1 MSTSGGI
8 SLDHFHARLTVL
20 QKQHQSLKAADLE
33 MRATQSE
40 RCRSSLEKAVK
51 SLFHVI
57 TLVRK
62 HDKRLVAWH
71 DRSPHLKS
79 ALRLIGIDRRTEHTV
94 NKTTAKLKNG
104 VHKVET
110 QFEYAGQV
118 IGESIDDTTRFQKDF
133 SQISHSGVEENL
145 QAMRAAEAELK
156 KELEDLKYQIQNQ
169 DVECSGAMAELT
181 LQIQRL
187 EKLTADHDSARAWK
201 NTWGAVTVLA
211 AAGAFAMPVVG
222 ISVGIVAGVKTL
234 MNSEQQEA
242 LRVKKEQHELLV
254 QSHDSELKSLQLQM
268 AQSGYHHDSCAHYMD
283 QIKQI
288 QSANLAIRQES
299 SIAFKTLCEVQMAL
313 EKARLNIFEISQELQ
328 ECQYEKTRRGMAARL
343 DGILKNIL
351 QFPAKAKLKAI
362 DQKLIEQATGGIRAI
377 SDSTAEVMAIVVAKL
392 RYQFQMASYN
402 GRTINSLTGES
413 NATGQASADI
423 IALHGL
429 GGDWNRTW
437 SSFGY
442 CWLKHAL
449 VPKFPSCR
457 ILSLNYPDM
466 LSTLSAHPPDINGL
480 IHDIIRDRRQENR
493 SKSPIIFFGHSFG
506 GTVLK
511 QVYVATHPSN
521 TDDPEYKALHS
532 QIRGYVFFG
541 TIHKDRDMSRAKL
554 EVPEFWRAL
563 SRGASGTLGGHSHEL
578 EKAMYTTFRVNHAF
592 RRLGGENLL
601 INCFYETKG
610 PGGLS
615 RRVLMTQEESTLVS
629 RPAPTMPLDL
639 DHQSLVCFKSPR
651 DENLARVLDALD
663 SFMIRAMDVESR
675 LHRPIAPESR
685 GLCLLS
691 LDGGGVKGLFSIIV
705 IDRLMQETRR
715 LEGPGAEQKKPCNYF
730 DLIGGTSTG
739 GLLAIMLGRLQMD
752 TQLCIQAYKSLSKE
766 VFSRKFKVPFLES
779 FRKAS
784 NVALS
789 WSWFDGDK
797 LKEAVCR
804 TVKENLL
811 PSDSAMLRQ
820 SGCTVEDLT
829 LITDMKSAT
838 YSFVCA
844 VPKYEEKVKR
854 IRSYEPLDQQTNA
867 PAERFKIWEAARAT
881 SAAPMYFP
889 HIEAGG
895 VSYFDGGLESNNP
908 VIEVIE
914 EAKQEFP
921 DDKISTV
928 ISVGTGAYQA
938 SDASAGLAGF
948 MNYMINMATSTEK
961 HHRAVLEDPR
971 FADIRKEGYFR
982 LNGTLELGAID
993 LAAVERMD
1001 EIERLAEAFLSSNE
1015 GQQQIGMCAERLVER
1030 ARHQ

>member
-1 MSTSGGI
+1 MSTSGGV

-51 SLFHVI
+51 SLFQVI

-94 NKTTAKLKNG
+94 SKTTAKLKNG

-156 KELEDLKYQIQNQ
+156 QELEDLKYQIQNQ

-187 EKLTADHDSARAWK
+187 EKLTADHDSARVWK

-211 AAGAFAMPVVG
+211 AAGAFAMPVIG

-242 LRVKKEQHELLV
+242 LRVQKEQHELLV

-268 AQSGYHHDSCAHYMD
+268 TQSGHHHDSCAHYMD

-288 QSANLAIRQES
+288 QTANLTIRQES
-299 SIAFKTLCEVQMAL
+299 SRAFKTLCEVQMAL

-377 SDSTAEVMAIVVAKL
+377 SDATAEVMAILQHCVDSEWHRIMV
-392 RYQFQMASYN
+392 
-402 GRTINSLTGES
+402 GRSILL
-413 NATGQASADI
+413 QAGPTQRI
-423 IALHGL
+423 KHLQTLHGL

-466 LSTLSAHPPDINGL
+466 LSILSAHPPDINGL

-493 SKSPIIFFGHSFG
+493 SKSPIIFLGHSFG

-511 QVYVATHPSN
+511 QMYVATHPSN
-521 TDDPEYKALHS
+521 TDDPDYKALHGH
-532 QIRGYVFFG
+532 IRGYVFFG

-615 RRVLMTQEESTLVS
+615 RRVLITQEESTLVS
-629 RPAPTMPLDL
+629 RPVPTMPLDL

-651 DENLARVLDALD
+651 DENLARVLEALD
-663 SFMIRAMDVESR
+663 SFMIRAMDVETR

-715 LEGPGAEQKKPCNYF
+715 LEGPGAEHKKPCDYF

-811 PSDSAMLRQ
+811 LSDSAMLRQ

-854 IRSYEPLDQQTNA
+854 IRSYEPLDQQINA

-1001 EIERLAEAFLSSNE
+1001 EIECLAEAYMSSNE

-1030 ARHQ
+1030 ARHP

>member
-8 SLDHFHARLTVL
+8 SLDHFQARLT
-20 QKQHQSLKAADLE
+20 
-33 MRATQSE
+33 

-51 SLFHVI
+51 SLFQVI

-62 HDKRLVAWH
+62 HDKRLVTWH

-79 ALRLIGIDRRTEHTV
+79 ALRLIGVDRRTEHTV

-110 QFEYAGQV
+110 QFEYAGQI

-133 SQISHSGVEENL
+133 SQISHSRVEENL

-156 KELEDLKYQIQNQ
+156 QELEDLKYQIQNQ

-181 LQIQRL
+181 QQIQRL
-187 EKLTADHDSARAWK
+187 EELTADHDSARAWK
-201 NTWGAVTVLA
+201 NTWGAVTVIA
-211 AAGAFAMPVVG
+211 AAGAFAMPVIG

-242 LRVKKEQHELLV
+242 LRVQKEEHELLV
-254 QSHDSELKSLQLQM
+254 RSHDSELKSLELQM
-268 AQSGYHHDSCAHYMD
+268 AQSGRHHDSCAYYMD

-288 QSANLAIRQES
+288 QSANLTIRQES
-299 SIAFKTLCEVQMAL
+299 SKAFKTLCEVQMAL

-343 DGILKNIL
+343 NGILQNIL

-362 DQKLIEQATGGIRAI
+362 DQKLIEQATSGIRSI
-377 SDSTAEVMAIVVAKL
+377 SGATAEVMAIV
-392 RYQFQMASYN
+392 
-402 GRTINSLTGES
+402 GGI
-413 NATGQASADI
+413 NATDQASADI
-423 IALHGL
+423 VALHGL

-449 VPKFPSCR
+449 IPKFPSCR

-466 LSTLSAHPPDINGL
+466 LSILSAHPPDINGL
-480 IHDIIRDRRQENR
+480 IHDIIRDRRQGNR
-493 SKSPIIFFGHSFG
+493 SKSPIIFLGHSFG
-506 GTVLK
+506 GTILK

-521 TDDPEYKALHS
+521 TDDADYKALHGH
-532 QIRGYVFFG
+532 IRGYVFFG

-615 RRVLMTQEESTLVS
+615 GRVLITQEESTLVA
-629 RPAPTMPLDL
+629 RPVPTMPLDL

-663 SFMIRAMDVESR
+663 SFMIRAMDVETR

-691 LDGGGVKGLFSIIV
+691 LDGGGVKGLFSIII

-715 LEGPGAEQKKPCNYF
+715 LEGPGAENKKPCDYF

-789 WSWFDGDK
+789 WPWFDGDK

-854 IRSYEPLDQQTNA
+854 IRSYEPLDQQANA

-1001 EIERLAEAFLSSNE
+1001 EIERLAEVYLSSNE
-1015 GQQQIGMCAERLVER
+1015 GQQQIGMTSLSSLYGMIM
-1030 ARHQ
+1030 

>member
-8 SLDHFHARLTVL
+8 SLSQFQARLTVL
-20 QKQHQSLKAADLE
+20 QSQHQSLKAADLE

-51 SLFHVI
+51 SLFQVI
-57 TLVRK
+57 NLVRK

-133 SQISHSGVEENL
+133 SQISRSGVEENL

-156 KELEDLKYQIQNQ
+156 QELEDLKYQIQNQ
-169 DVECSGAMAELT
+169 DVECSGAMAELRQ
-181 LQIQRL
+181 QIQRL
-187 EKLTADHDSARAWK
+187 EELTADHDSARVWK

-211 AAGAFAMPVVG
+211 AAGAFAMPFVG

-242 LRVKKEQHELLV
+242 LRVQKEQHELLV
-254 QSHDSELKSLQLQM
+254 QSHDSELKSLELQM
-268 AQSGYHHDSCAHYMD
+268 AQSGRHHDSCAYYMD

-288 QSANLAIRQES
+288 QSANLTIRQES
-299 SIAFKTLCEVQMAL
+299 SRAFKTLCEVQMAL

-343 DGILKNIL
+343 NGILQNIL
-351 QFPAKAKLKAI
+351 EFPAKAKLKAI
-362 DQKLIEQATGGIRAI
+362 DQKLIEQATSGIRAI
-377 SDSTAEVMAIVVAKL
+377 SGATAEVMAIVA
-392 RYQFQMASYN
+392 R
-402 GRTINSLTGES
+402 
-413 NATGQASADI
+413 
-423 IALHGL
+423 
-429 GGDWNRTW
+429 
-437 SSFGY
+437 
-442 CWLKHAL
+442 
-449 VPKFPSCR
+449 
-457 ILSLNYPDM
+457 
-466 LSTLSAHPPDINGL
+466 PPDINGL
-480 IHDIIRDRRQENR
+480 IQDILRDRRQENL
-493 SKSPIIFFGHSFG
+493 SKSPIIFLGHSFG

-521 TDDPEYKALHS
+521 TDDPDYKALHT

-610 PGGLS
+610 PSGLS
-615 RRVLMTQEESTLVS
+615 RRVLITQEESTLVA
-629 RPAPTMPLDL
+629 RPVPTIPLDL

-663 SFMIRAMDVESR
+663 SFMIRAMDVETR
-675 LHRPIAPESR
+675 LHRSSAPESR

-691 LDGGGVKGLFSIIV
+691 LDGGGVKGLFSIII

-715 LEGPGAEQKKPCNYF
+715 LEGPGAEHKKPCDYF

-739 GLLAIMLGRLQMD
+739 GLLAIMFGRLQMD
-752 TQLCIQAYKSLSKE
+752 TQLCIQAYKSLSKQ
-766 VFSRKFKVPFLES
+766 VFSRKFKVPFLEN

-789 WSWFDGDK
+789 WPWFDGDK

-938 SDASAGLAGF
+938 SDASAGLTGL

-961 HHRAVLEDPR
+961 HHKAVLEDPR

-1001 EIERLAEAFLSSNE
+1001 EIERLAEAYLSSNE

-1030 ARHQ
+1030 AKHQ

>member
-8 SLDHFHARLTVL
+8 SLDHFQARLTVL

-51 SLFHVI
+51 SLFQVI

-94 NKTTAKLKNG
+94 NKTTAKVKNG
-104 VHKVET
+104 VHKVEA

-156 KELEDLKYQIQNQ
+156 QELEDLKYQIQNQ

-181 LQIQRL
+181 QQIQRL

-242 LRVKKEQHELLV
+242 LRVQKEQHELLV

-288 QSANLAIRQES
+288 QSANLTIRQES
-299 SIAFKTLCEVQMAL
+299 SRAFKTLCEVQMAL
-313 EKARLNIFEISQELQ
+313 EKARLNIFEISLELQ

-343 DGILKNIL
+343 NGILQNIL

-362 DQKLIEQATGGIRAI
+362 DQKLIEQATSGIRAI
-377 SDSTAEVMAIVVAKL
+377 SGATAEVMAIVGGT
-392 RYQFQMASYN
+392 N
-402 GRTINSLTGES
+402 TTD
-413 NATGQASADI
+413 QASADI

-466 LSTLSAHPPDINGL
+466 LSILSAHPPDINGL
-480 IHDIIRDRRQENR
+480 VHDVIRDRRQENR
-493 SKSPIIFFGHSFG
+493 SKSPIIFLGHSFG

-511 QVYVATHPSN
+511 QVCIATHPSN

-532 QIRGYVFFG
+532 HIRGYVFFG

-554 EVPEFWRAL
+554 EVPELWRAL

-615 RRVLMTQEESTLVS
+615 RRVLITQEESTLVA
-629 RPAPTMPLDL
+629 RPVPTMPLDL
-639 DHQSLVCFKSPR
+639 DHQSLVCFKGPR

-663 SFMIRAMDVESR
+663 SFMIRAMDVETR

-715 LEGPGAEQKKPCNYF
+715 LEGPGAEYKKPCDYF

-797 LKEAVCR
+797 LKDAVRR
-804 TVKENLL
+804 TVEENLL
-811 PSDSAMLRQ
+811 PSDSAVLRQ

-854 IRSYEPLDQQTNA
+854 IRSYEPLDQRTNA

-961 HHRAVLEDPR
+961 HHRSVLEDPR

-993 LAAVERMD
+993 LAAVERME
-1001 EIERLAEAFLSSNE
+1001 EIERLAESYLSSNE

-1030 ARHQ
+1030 ARHH

>member
-8 SLDHFHARLTVL
+8 SLEHFQARLTVL

-51 SLFHVI
+51 SLFQVI

-94 NKTTAKLKNG
+94 SKTTAKLKNG

-110 QFEYAGQV
+110 QFEYAGQI

-181 LQIQRL
+181 QQIQRL
-187 EKLTADHDSARAWK
+187 EELTADHDSARAWK
-201 NTWGAVTVLA
+201 NTWGAVTVIA
-211 AAGAFAMPVVG
+211 AAGAFAMPVIG

-242 LRVKKEQHELLV
+242 LRVQKEEHELLV
-254 QSHDSELKSLQLQM
+254 RSHDSELKSLELQM
-268 AQSGYHHDSCAHYMD
+268 AQSGRHHDSCAYYMD

-288 QSANLAIRQES
+288 QSANLTIRQES
-299 SIAFKTLCEVQMAL
+299 SKAFKTLCEVQMAL

-343 DGILKNIL
+343 NGILQNIL

-362 DQKLIEQATGGIRAI
+362 DQKLIEQATSGIRAI
-377 SDSTAEVMAIVVAKL
+377 SGATAEVMAIV
-392 RYQFQMASYN
+392 
-402 GRTINSLTGES
+402 
-413 NATGQASADI
+413 
-423 IALHGL
+423 

-449 VPKFPSCR
+449 IPKFPSCR

-466 LSTLSAHPPDINGL
+466 LSILSAHPPDINGL
-480 IHDIIRDRRQENR
+480 IHDIIRDRRQGNR
-493 SKSPIIFFGHSFG
+493 SKSPIIFLGHSFG
-506 GTVLK
+506 GTILK
-511 QVYVATHPSN
+511 QVYVATHSSN
-521 TDDPEYKALHS
+521 TDDADYKALHS
-532 QIRGYVFFG
+532 HIRGYVFFG

-615 RRVLMTQEESTLVS
+615 RRVLITQEESTLVS
-629 RPAPTMPLDL
+629 RPVPTMPLDL

-663 SFMIRAMDVESR
+663 SFMIRAMDVETR

-691 LDGGGVKGLFSIIV
+691 LDGGGVKGLFSIII

-715 LEGPGAEQKKPCNYF
+715 LEGPGAEHKKPCDYF

-854 IRSYEPLDQQTNA
+854 IRSYEPLDQQANA

-1001 EIERLAEAFLSSNE
+1001 EIERLAEAYLSSNE

-1030 ARHQ
+1030 ARHH

>member
-51 SLFHVI
+51 SLFQVI
-57 TLVRK
+57 TLVLK

-94 NKTTAKLKNG
+94 NRTTAKLKNG

-156 KELEDLKYQIQNQ
+156 QELEDLKYQIQNQ
-169 DVECSGAMAELT
+169 DVECSGAMVELT

-242 LRVKKEQHELLV
+242 LRVQKEQHELLV

-268 AQSGYHHDSCAHYMD
+268 AQSGHHHDSCAHYMD

-288 QSANLAIRQES
+288 QTANLTIRQES
-299 SIAFKTLCEVQMAL
+299 SRAFKTLYEVQMAL

-377 SDSTAEVMAIVVAKL
+377 SDATAEVMAIV
-392 RYQFQMASYN
+392 
-402 GRTINSLTGES
+402 
-413 NATGQASADI
+413 
-423 IALHGL
+423 ALHGL

-466 LSTLSAHPPDINGL
+466 LSILSAHPPDINGL
-480 IHDIIRDRRQENR
+480 VHDIIRDRRQENR
-493 SKSPIIFFGHSFG
+493 SKSPIIFLGHSFG

-511 QVYVATHPSN
+511 QMYIATHPSN
-521 TDDPEYKALHS
+521 TDDPDYKALHS
-532 QIRGYVFFG
+532 HIRGYVFFG

-563 SRGASGTLGGHSHEL
+563 SRGASCTLGGHSHEL

-615 RRVLMTQEESTLVS
+615 RRVLITQEESTLVS
-629 RPAPTMPLDL
+629 RPVPTMPLDL

-663 SFMIRAMDVESR
+663 SFMIRAMDVETR

-715 LEGPGAEQKKPCNYF
+715 LEGPGAEHKKPCDYF

-766 VFSRKFKVPFLES
+766 VFSRKFKVPFLEN

-797 LKEAVCR
+797 LKEAVCH

-829 LITDMKSAT
+829 LITDMKSST

-938 SDASAGLAGF
+938 SDASAGLTGF

-1001 EIERLAEAFLSSNE
+1001 EIECLAEAYLSSNE

>member
-8 SLDHFHARLTVL
+8 SLDHFQARLTVL

-51 SLFHVI
+51 SLFQVI

-94 NKTTAKLKNG
+94 SKTTAKLKNG

-110 QFEYAGQV
+110 QFEYAGQI

-181 LQIQRL
+181 QQIQRL
-187 EKLTADHDSARAWK
+187 EELTADHDSARAWK
-201 NTWGAVTVLA
+201 NTWGAVTVIA
-211 AAGAFAMPVVG
+211 AAGAFAMPVIG

-242 LRVKKEQHELLV
+242 LRVQKEEHGLLV
-254 QSHDSELKSLQLQM
+254 QSHDSELKSLELQM
-268 AQSGYHHDSCAHYMD
+268 AQSGRHHDSCAYYMD

-288 QSANLAIRQES
+288 QSANLTIRQES
-299 SIAFKTLCEVQMAL
+299 SKAFKTLCEVQMAL

-343 DGILKNIL
+343 NGILQNIL

-362 DQKLIEQATGGIRAI
+362 DQKLIEQATSGIRAI
-377 SDSTAEVMAIVVAKL
+377 SGATAEVMAIV
-392 RYQFQMASYN
+392 
-402 GRTINSLTGES
+402 GGI
-413 NATGQASADI
+413 NATDQASADI

-449 VPKFPSCR
+449 IPKFPSCR

-466 LSTLSAHPPDINGL
+466 LSVLSAHPPDINGL
-480 IHDIIRDRRQENR
+480 IHDIIRDRRQGNR
-493 SKSPIIFFGHSFG
+493 SKSPIIFLGHSFG

-521 TDDPEYKALHS
+521 TDDPDYKALHS
-532 QIRGYVFFG
+532 HIRGYVFFG

-615 RRVLMTQEESTLVS
+615 RRVLITQEESNLVS
-629 RPAPTMPLDL
+629 RPVPTMPLDL

-663 SFMIRAMDVESR
+663 SFMIRAMDVETR

-715 LEGPGAEQKKPCNYF
+715 LEGPGAENKKPCDYF

-766 VFSRKFKVPFLES
+766 VFSRKFNVPFLES

-804 TVKENLL
+804 TVKANLL

-854 IRSYEPLDQQTNA
+854 IRSYEPLDQQANA

-1001 EIERLAEAFLSSNE
+1001 EIECLVEAYLSSNE

-1030 ARHQ
+1030 ARHH

>member
-1 MSTSGGI
+1 
-8 SLDHFHARLTVL
+8 
-20 QKQHQSLKAADLE
+20 
-33 MRATQSE
+33 
-40 RCRSSLEKAVK
+40 
-51 SLFHVI
+51 
-57 TLVRK
+57 
-62 HDKRLVAWH
+62 
-71 DRSPHLKS
+71 
-79 ALRLIGIDRRTEHTV
+79 
-94 NKTTAKLKNG
+94 
-104 VHKVET
+104 
-110 QFEYAGQV
+110 
-118 IGESIDDTTRFQKDF
+118 
-133 SQISHSGVEENL
+133 
-145 QAMRAAEAELK
+145 
-156 KELEDLKYQIQNQ
+156 
-169 DVECSGAMAELT
+169 
-181 LQIQRL
+181 
-187 EKLTADHDSARAWK
+187 
-201 NTWGAVTVLA
+201 
-211 AAGAFAMPVVG
+211 
-222 ISVGIVAGVKTL
+222 
-234 MNSEQQEA
+234 
-242 LRVKKEQHELLV
+242 
-254 QSHDSELKSLQLQM
+254 
-268 AQSGYHHDSCAHYMD
+268 
-283 QIKQI
+283 
-288 QSANLAIRQES
+288 
-299 SIAFKTLCEVQMAL
+299 
-313 EKARLNIFEISQELQ
+313 
-328 ECQYEKTRRGMAARL
+328 
-343 DGILKNIL
+343 
-351 QFPAKAKLKAI
+351 
-362 DQKLIEQATGGIRAI
+362 
-377 SDSTAEVMAIVVAKL
+377 
-392 RYQFQMASYN
+392 
-402 GRTINSLTGES
+402 
-413 NATGQASADI
+413 
-423 IALHGL
+423 
-429 GGDWNRTW
+429 
-437 SSFGY
+437 
-442 CWLKHAL
+442 
-449 VPKFPSCR
+449 
-457 ILSLNYPDM
+457 
-466 LSTLSAHPPDINGL
+466 
-480 IHDIIRDRRQENR
+480 
-493 SKSPIIFFGHSFG
+493 
-506 GTVLK
+506 
-511 QVYVATHPSN
+511 
-521 TDDPEYKALHS
+521 
-532 QIRGYVFFG
+532 
-541 TIHKDRDMSRAKL
+541 
-554 EVPEFWRAL
+554 
-563 SRGASGTLGGHSHEL
+563 
-578 EKAMYTTFRVNHAF
+578 
-592 RRLGGENLL
+592 
-601 INCFYETKG
+601 
-610 PGGLS
+610 
-615 RRVLMTQEESTLVS
+615 
-629 RPAPTMPLDL
+629 MPLDL

-663 SFMIRAMDVESR
+663 SFMIRAMDVETR

-715 LEGPGAEQKKPCNYF
+715 LEGPGAENKKPCDYF

-766 VFSRKFKVPFLES
+766 VFSRKFNVPFLES

-804 TVKENLL
+804 TVKANLL

-838 YSFVCA
+838 YCFVCA

-854 IRSYEPLDQQTNA
+854 IRSYEPLDQQANA

-1001 EIERLAEAFLSSNE
+1001 EIECLAEAYLSSNE
-1015 GQQQIGMCAERLVER
+1015 GQQLIGMCAERLVER
-1030 ARHQ
+1030 ARHH

>member
-1 MSTSGGI
+1 
-8 SLDHFHARLTVL
+8 
-20 QKQHQSLKAADLE
+20 
-33 MRATQSE
+33 
-40 RCRSSLEKAVK
+40 
-51 SLFHVI
+51 
-57 TLVRK
+57 
-62 HDKRLVAWH
+62 
-71 DRSPHLKS
+71 
-79 ALRLIGIDRRTEHTV
+79 
-94 NKTTAKLKNG
+94 
-104 VHKVET
+104 
-110 QFEYAGQV
+110 
-118 IGESIDDTTRFQKDF
+118 
-133 SQISHSGVEENL
+133 
-145 QAMRAAEAELK
+145 
-156 KELEDLKYQIQNQ
+156 
-169 DVECSGAMAELT
+169 
-181 LQIQRL
+181 
-187 EKLTADHDSARAWK
+187 
-201 NTWGAVTVLA
+201 
-211 AAGAFAMPVVG
+211 
-222 ISVGIVAGVKTL
+222 
-234 MNSEQQEA
+234 
-242 LRVKKEQHELLV
+242 
-254 QSHDSELKSLQLQM
+254 
-268 AQSGYHHDSCAHYMD
+268 
-283 QIKQI
+283 
-288 QSANLAIRQES
+288 
-299 SIAFKTLCEVQMAL
+299 
-313 EKARLNIFEISQELQ
+313 
-328 ECQYEKTRRGMAARL
+328 
-343 DGILKNIL
+343 
-351 QFPAKAKLKAI
+351 
-362 DQKLIEQATGGIRAI
+362 
-377 SDSTAEVMAIVVAKL
+377 
-392 RYQFQMASYN
+392 MASYSS
-402 GRTINSLTGES
+402 RTIHSLTGGT
-413 NATGQASADI
+413 NATDQASADI

-457 ILSLNYPDM
+457 ILSLNFPDM
-466 LSTLSAHPPDINGL
+466 LSILSAHPPDINGL

-493 SKSPIIFFGHSFG
+493 SKSPIIFLGHSFG

-511 QVYVATHPSN
+511 QMYVATHPSN

-541 TIHKDRDMSRAKL
+541 AIHKDRDMSRAKL

-615 RRVLMTQEESTLVS
+615 RRVLITQEESTLVS

-651 DENLARVLDALD
+651 DENLARVLGALD
-663 SFMIRAMDVESR
+663 SFMTRAMDVETR
-675 LHRPIAPESR
+675 LHRPIAPVSR

-691 LDGGGVKGLFSIIV
+691 LDGGGVKGLFSIII

-715 LEGPGAEQKKPCNYF
+715 LEGPGAEHKKPCDYF

-867 PAERFKIWEAARAT
+867 PTERFKIWEAARAT

-928 ISVGTGAYQA
+928 ISVGTGAYRA

-1001 EIERLAEAFLSSNE
+1001 EIECLAEAYMSSNE

-1030 ARHQ
+1030 ARRP

>member
-51 SLFHVI
+51 SLFQVI

-94 NKTTAKLKNG
+94 SKTTAKLKNG

-133 SQISHSGVEENL
+133 SQISHSGVKENL

-156 KELEDLKYQIQNQ
+156 QELEDLKYQIQNQ

-234 MNSEQQEA
+234 VNSEQQEA
-242 LRVKKEQHELLV
+242 LRVQKEQHELLV

-268 AQSGYHHDSCAHYMD
+268 AQSGHHHDSCAHYMD

-288 QSANLAIRQES
+288 QTANLTIRQES
-299 SIAFKTLCEVQMAL
+299 SRAFKTLCEVQMAL

-377 SDSTAEVMAIVVAKL
+377 SEATAEVMAIV
-392 RYQFQMASYN
+392 
-402 GRTINSLTGES
+402 E
-413 NATGQASADI
+413 DI

-466 LSTLSAHPPDINGL
+466 LSILSTHPPDINGL
-480 IHDIIRDRRQENR
+480 LHDIIRDRRQENR
-493 SKSPIIFFGHSFG
+493 SKSPIIFLGHSFG

-511 QVYVATHPSN
+511 QMYVATHPSN
-521 TDDPEYKALHS
+521 TDDPDYKALHS
-532 QIRGYVFFG
+532 HIRGYVFFG

-563 SRGASGTLGGHSHEL
+563 SRAASGALGGHSHEL
-578 EKAMYTTFRVNHAF
+578 EKAMYTAFRVNHAF

-615 RRVLMTQEESTLVS
+615 RRVLITQEESTLVS
-629 RPAPTMPLDL
+629 RPVPTMPLDL

-651 DENLARVLDALD
+651 DEYLARVLDALD
-663 SFMIRAMDVESR
+663 SFMMRAMDVETR

-715 LEGPGAEQKKPCNYF
+715 LEGPGAEHKKPCDYF

-844 VPKYEEKVKR
+844 VLKYEEKVKR

-914 EAKQEFP
+914 EVKQEFP

-993 LAAVERMD
+993 LAAVERME
-1001 EIERLAEAFLSSNE
+1001 EIECLAEAYMSSNE

-1030 ARHQ
+1030 ARHH

>member
-51 SLFHVI
+51 SLFQVI

-94 NKTTAKLKNG
+94 SKTTAKLKNG

-242 LRVKKEQHELLV
+242 LRVQKEQHELLV

-288 QSANLAIRQES
+288 QSANLNIRQES
-299 SIAFKTLCEVQMAL
+299 SRAFKTLCEVQMAL

-328 ECQYEKTRRGMAARL
+328 ECQYEKTRRGMAVRL

-377 SDSTAEVMAIVVAKL
+377 SDATAEVMAIVVAKL
-392 RYQFQMASYN
+392 RYQFKMASYSS
-402 GRTINSLTGES
+402 RTIHSLAGGT
-413 NATGQASADI
+413 NATDQASADI

-457 ILSLNYPDM
+457 ILCLNYPDI
-466 LSTLSAHPPDINGL
+466 LSILSAHPPDINGL

-493 SKSPIIFFGHSFG
+493 SKSPIIFLGHSFG

-532 QIRGYVFFG
+532 HIRGYVFFG

-592 RRLGGENLL
+592 RRLDGENLL

-615 RRVLMTQEESTLVS
+615 RRVLITQEESTLVS
-629 RPAPTMPLDL
+629 RPVPTMPLDL

-651 DENLARVLDALD
+651 DENLARVLNALD
-663 SFMIRAMDVESR
+663 SFMIRAMDVETR

-691 LDGGGVKGLFSIIV
+691 LDGGGVKGLFSIII

-715 LEGPGAEQKKPCNYF
+715 LEGPGAEHKKPCDYF

-766 VFSRKFKVPFLES
+766 VFSRKFKVPFLEN

-789 WSWFDGDK
+789 WPWFDGDK

-854 IRSYEPLDQQTNA
+854 IRSYEPLEQQKNA

-961 HHRAVLEDPR
+961 HHRAVLEDQR

-1001 EIERLAEAFLSSNE
+1001 EIECLAEAYLSSNE

-1030 ARHQ
+1030 ARHH

>member
-8 SLDHFHARLTVL
+8 SLDHFQARLTVL

-51 SLFHVI
+51 SLFQVI

-62 HDKRLVAWH
+62 HDKRLVTWH

-104 VHKVET
+104 VYKVET
-110 QFEYAGQV
+110 QFEYAGQI
-118 IGESIDDTTRFQKDF
+118 IGESIEDTTRFQKDF
-133 SQISHSGVEENL
+133 SQISHSRVEENL

-156 KELEDLKYQIQNQ
+156 QELEDLKYQIQNQ

-181 LQIQRL
+181 QQIQRL
-187 EKLTADHDSARAWK
+187 EELTADHDSARAWK
-201 NTWGAVTVLA
+201 NTWGAVTVIA
-211 AAGAFAMPVVG
+211 AAGAFAMPVIG

-242 LRVKKEQHELLV
+242 LRVQKEEHELLV
-254 QSHDSELKSLQLQM
+254 RDHDSELKSLELQM
-268 AQSGYHHDSCAHYMD
+268 AQSGRHHDSCAYYMD

-288 QSANLAIRQES
+288 QSANLTIRQES
-299 SIAFKTLCEVQMAL
+299 SKAFKTLCEVQMAL

-343 DGILKNIL
+343 NGILQNIL

-362 DQKLIEQATGGIRAI
+362 DQKLIEQATSGIRAI
-377 SDSTAEVMAIVVAKL
+377 SGATAEVMAVV
-392 RYQFQMASYN
+392 
-402 GRTINSLTGES
+402 
-413 NATGQASADI
+413 
-423 IALHGL
+423 

-457 ILSLNYPDM
+457 ILSVNYPDM
-466 LSTLSAHPPDINGL
+466 LSILSAHPPDINGL
-480 IHDIIRDRRQENR
+480 IHDIIRDRRQGNR
-493 SKSPIIFFGHSFG
+493 SKSPIIFLGHSFG

-521 TDDPEYKALHS
+521 TDDADYKALHS
-532 QIRGYVFFG
+532 HLRGYVFFG

-615 RRVLMTQEESTLVS
+615 RRVLITQEESTLVS
-629 RPAPTMPLDL
+629 RPVPTMPLDL

-675 LHRPIAPESR
+675 LHKPIAPESR
-685 GLCLLS
+685 GICLLS
-691 LDGGGVKGLFSIIV
+691 LDGGGVKGLFSIII

-715 LEGPGAEQKKPCNYF
+715 LEGPGAEHKKPCDYF

-797 LKEAVCR
+797 LQEAVCR

-854 IRSYEPLDQQTNA
+854 IRSYEPLDQQANA

-1001 EIERLAEAFLSSNE
+1001 EIERLAEAYLSSNE
-1015 GQQQIGMCAERLVER
+1015 GQQQIGMSAERLVER
-1030 ARHQ
+1030 ARHH